1 MPLDGRRM
9 GFSPSSKRS
18 LLFVFRAS
26 VTTKRGNYAVFIF
39 ETLQATSL
47 QKSATTPLGGSSID
61 TAWPRLPKV

>member
-1 MPLDGRRM
+1 M

-18 LLFVFRAS
+18 LLFAFRAS

-47 QKSATTPLGGSSID
+47 QKPVTTPLGRPSVY
-61 TAWPRLPKV
+61 TA